1 MHWLIPTPVFL
12 PGESQGRGSLVG
24 CRPWSRT
31 ELDTTEATQQQQQ
44 QHWLMS
50 ELSMADCFDL
60 FLYLFEIRTAALVSY
75 FQDGKL
81 STSSQKLTQLSVK
94 STDFRATRTGCKS
107 WPGHQPD
114 IRVWKSVGNLLCPFP
129 NLQSEINTG
138 IYHIDLLR
146 GLNTIKHTEHFSHA
160 SYKSLPKMWGLLVIP
175 QVSSPKYHCS
185 YFLWYSHFACLGFGI
200 IFSFK

>member
-12 PGESQGRGSLVG
+12 PGESQGWGSLVG
-24 CRPWSRT
+24 CCLWGST
-31 ELDTTEATQQQQQ
+31 ELDTTEVTQQQQQQ

-50 ELSMADCFDL
+50 ELSMADCFDFF
-60 FLYLFEIRTAALVSY
+60 FLYLFDIRTAALVCY

-94 STDFRATRTGCKS
+94 STDFQATRTGCKS

-129 NLQSEINTG
+129 NLQSEINTA
-138 IYHIDLLR
+138 IYHIGLLK
-146 GLNTIKHTEHFSHA
+146 GLNTIKHTEHFSPA
-160 SYKSLPKMWGLLVIP
+160 
-175 QVSSPKYHCS
+175 
-185 YFLWYSHFACLGFGI
+185 
-200 IFSFK
+200 